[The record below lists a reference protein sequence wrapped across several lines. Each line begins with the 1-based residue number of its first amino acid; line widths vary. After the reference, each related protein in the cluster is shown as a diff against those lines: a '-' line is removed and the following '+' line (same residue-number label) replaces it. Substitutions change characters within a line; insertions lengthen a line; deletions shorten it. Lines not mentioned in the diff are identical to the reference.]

1 MNNPNISV
9 VMPAYNAMSFIADA
23 VNSVL
28 KQSLFNLELI
38 VVDDCSTDDTWNII
52 SRIAEVDSRLKIIK
66 LDDNSGSA
74 KYPRE
79 VAVNMASAD
88 WICWVDADDIIPF
101 DYLEKLLLRQ
111 QNIDADIVCSQMIAF
126 QNNINNVRYTL
137 PDISLNN
144 NGDDILPGRVAVM
157 KTIGSWSLNANG
169 FLVRKS
175 LWSGTSLFLNRDA
188 NWMDADDVSTREMIL
203 SANKVAFSDAVY
215 YYRIHSE
222 AITKKLSVK
231 KFHTLITDEC
241 VVRMIDREFGNKS
254 PQARITRNQYV
265 RRILS
270 FMRLVVVNKGRLSC
284 NDFSEIIL
292 LIKKHFSACSA
303 ADILNSDL
311 KPMLKLIMLLPF
323 NSALGVINFIN
334 RK

>member
-1 MNNPNISV
+1 
-9 VMPAYNAMSFIADA
+9 MPAYNAMSFIADA

-66 LDDNSGSA
+66 LEDNSGSA

-88 WICWVDADDIIPF
+88 WICWVDADDIIPY
-101 DYLEKLLLRQ
+101 DYLEKLLFRQ
-111 QNIDADIVCSQMIAF
+111 QKKDADIVCSQMIAF
-126 QNNINNVRYTL
+126 QNNINNVKYTL

-144 NGDDILPGRVAVM
+144 NGDDILPGRSAVM

-241 VVRMIDREFGNKS
+241 VVRMIDGEFGEKS

-265 RRILS
+265 HRILS

-284 NDFSEIIL
+284 DDFSEIIL

-303 ADILNSDL
+303 ADILYSDL

-323 NSALGVINFIN
+323 NSVLSVINFIN

>member
-1 MNNPNISV
+1 MNNPDISV

-23 VNSVL
+23 VNSIL

-111 QNIDADIVCSQMIAF
+111 QNTDADIVCSQMIAF

-169 FLVRKS
+169 LLVRKS

-241 VVRMIDREFGNKS
+241 VVRMIDGEFGNKS
-254 PQARITRNQYV
+254 PQARITRNQYL

-284 NDFSEIIL
+284 DDFSEIIL

>member
-66 LDDNSGSA
+66 LENNSGSA

-111 QNIDADIVCSQMIAF
+111 QNTDADIVCSQMIAF
-126 QNNINNVRYTL
+126 QNNINNVKYTL
-137 PDISLNN
+137 PDISLN

-241 VVRMIDREFGNKS
+241 VVRMIDGEFGKKS
-254 PQARITRNQYV
+254 TQGRIARNQYV

-284 NDFSEIIL
+284 DDFSEIIL

>member
-1 MNNPNISV
+1 MNHPDISV
-9 VMPAYNAMSFIADA
+9 VMPAYNAMNFIADA

-28 KQSLFNLELI
+28 KQSFCNLELI

-66 LDDNSGSA
+66 LEDNSGSA

-88 WICWVDADDIIPF
+88 WICWVDADDIIPY

-111 QNIDADIVCSQMIAF
+111 QNTDADIVCSQMIAF

-144 NGDDILPGRVAVM
+144 NRDDILPGKVAVM

-169 FLVRKS
+169 LLVRKS

-241 VVRMIDREFGNKS
+241 VVRMIDGEFGEKS

-265 RRILS
+265 HRILS

-284 NDFSEIIL
+284 DDFSEIIL

>member
-66 LDDNSGSA
+66 LEDNSGSA

-88 WICWVDADDIIPF
+88 WICWVDADDIIPY

-111 QNIDADIVCSQMIAF
+111 QNTDADIVCSQMIAF

-169 FLVRKS
+169 FLVRKY

-241 VVRMIDREFGNKS
+241 VVRMIDGEFGEKS
-254 PQARITRNQYV
+254 PQGRIARNQYLH
-265 RRILS
+265 RILS

-284 NDFSEIIL
+284 DDFSEIIL

>member
-1 MNNPNISV
+1 MNNPDISV

-23 VNSVL
+23 VNSIL

-66 LDDNSGSA
+66 LEDNSGSA

-111 QNIDADIVCSQMIAF
+111 QNTDADIVCSQMIAF
-126 QNNINNVRYTL
+126 QNNINNVKYTL

-169 FLVRKS
+169 LLVRKS
-175 LWSGTSLFLNRDA
+175 LWSGTSLFLNRDV

-241 VVRMIDREFGNKS
+241 VVRMIDGEFGNKS
-254 PQARITRNQYV
+254 PQARITRNQYL

-284 NDFSEIIL
+284 DDFSEIIL

>member
-1 MNNPNISV
+1 MNNPDISV

-23 VNSVL
+23 VNSIL

-111 QNIDADIVCSQMIAF
+111 QNTDADIVCSQMIAF

-137 PDISLNN
+137 PEISLNN

-241 VVRMIDREFGNKS
+241 VVRMIDGEFGKKS
-254 PQARITRNQYV
+254 PQGRIARNQYV

-270 FMRLVVVNKGRLSC
+270 FMRLVVVNKGRLSYD
-284 NDFSEIIL
+284 DFSEIIL

-311 KPMLKLIMLLPF
+311 KPMLKLILLLPF
-323 NSALGVINFIN
+323 NSALGVINFIK

>member
-9 VMPAYNAMSFIADA
+9 VMPAYNAMNFIADA

-28 KQSLFNLELI
+28 KQSLFDLELI

-66 LDDNSGSA
+66 LEDNSGSA

-88 WICWVDADDIIPF
+88 WICWVDADDIIPY

-111 QNIDADIVCSQMIAF
+111 QNTDADIVCSQMIAF
-126 QNNINNVRYTL
+126 QNNINNVKYTL
-137 PDISLNN
+137 PDISLN

-215 YYRIHSE
+215 YYRIHSD

-241 VVRMIDREFGNKS
+241 VVRMIDGEFGKKS
-254 PQARITRNQYV
+254 TQGRIARNQYV

-284 NDFSEIIL
+284 DDFSEIIL

>member
-1 MNNPNISV
+1 MNNPDISV
-9 VMPAYNAMSFIADA
+9 VMPAYNAMNFIADA

-28 KQSLFNLELI
+28 KQSLLNLELI
-38 VVDDCSTDDTWNII
+38 VVDDCSTDDTWKII

-66 LDDNSGSA
+66 LEDNSGSA

-88 WICWVDADDIIPF
+88 WICWVDADDIIPY

-111 QNIDADIVCSQMIAF
+111 QNTDADIVCSQMIAF
-126 QNNINNVRYTL
+126 QNNINNVKYTL

-144 NGDDILPGRVAVM
+144 NGDDILSGRVAVM

-241 VVRMIDREFGNKS
+241 VVRMIDGEFGEKS
-254 PQARITRNQYV
+254 PQGRIARNQYLH
-265 RRILS
+265 RILS

-284 NDFSEIIL
+284 DDFSEIIL

>member
-1 MNNPNISV
+1 MNNPDISV

-111 QNIDADIVCSQMIAF
+111 QNTDADIVCSQMIAF

-137 PDISLNN
+137 PEISLNN

-241 VVRMIDREFGNKS
+241 VVRMIDGEFGKKS
-254 PQARITRNQYV
+254 PQGRIARNQYV

-270 FMRLVVVNKGRLSC
+270 FMRLVVVNKGRLSYD
-284 NDFSEIIL
+284 DFSEIIL

-311 KPMLKLIMLLPF
+311 KPMLKLILLLPF

>member
-1 MNNPNISV
+1 MNNPDISV

-28 KQSLFNLELI
+28 KQSLCNLELI

-66 LDDNSGSA
+66 LEDNSGSA

-88 WICWVDADDIIPF
+88 WICWVDADDIIPY

-111 QNIDADIVCSQMIAF
+111 KNTDADIVCSQMIAF

-137 PDISLNN
+137 PEISLNN
-144 NGDDILPGRVAVM
+144 NGDDILPGKVAVM

-241 VVRMIDREFGNKS
+241 VVRMIDGEFGEKS

-265 RRILS
+265 HRILS

-284 NDFSEIIL
+284 DDFSEIIL

-323 NSALGVINFIN
+323 YSALGVINFIN

>member
-1 MNNPNISV
+1 MNNPDISV

-23 VNSVL
+23 VNSIL

-111 QNIDADIVCSQMIAF
+111 QNTDADIVCSQMIAF
-126 QNNINNVRYTL
+126 QNNINNVKYTL
-137 PDISLNN
+137 PDISLN

-241 VVRMIDREFGNKS
+241 VVRMIDGEFGNKS
-254 PQARITRNQYV
+254 PQARITRNQYL

-284 NDFSEIIL
+284 DDFSEIIL

>member
-1 MNNPNISV
+1 MNNPDISV

-111 QNIDADIVCSQMIAF
+111 QNTDADIVCSQMIAF

-144 NGDDILPGRVAVM
+144 NGDDILPGRSAVM

-241 VVRMIDREFGNKS
+241 VVRMIDGEFGNKS
-254 PQARITRNQYV
+254 PQARITRNQYL

-270 FMRLVVVNKGRLSC
+270 FMRHVVVNKGRLSC
-284 NDFSEIIL
+284 DDFSEIIL

>member
-1 MNNPNISV
+1 MNHPDISV

-38 VVDDCSTDDTWNII
+38 VVDDCSTDDTWKII

-66 LDDNSGSA
+66 LEDNSGSA

-88 WICWVDADDIIPF
+88 WICWVDADDIIPY

-111 QNIDADIVCSQMIAF
+111 QNTDADIVCSQMIAF

-175 LWSGTSLFLNRDA
+175 LWSGTSLFLDRDA

-241 VVRMIDREFGNKS
+241 VVRMIDGEFG
-254 PQARITRNQYV
+254 
-265 RRILS
+265 
-270 FMRLVVVNKGRLSC
+270 
-284 NDFSEIIL
+284 
-292 LIKKHFSACSA
+292 
-303 ADILNSDL
+303 
-311 KPMLKLIMLLPF
+311 
-323 NSALGVINFIN
+323 
-334 RK
+334 

>member
-1 MNNPNISV
+1 MNNPDISV

-88 WICWVDADDIIPF
+88 WICWVDADDIIPY

-111 QNIDADIVCSQMIAF
+111 QNTDADIVCSQMIAF
-126 QNNINNVRYTL
+126 QNNINNVKYTL

-188 NWMDADDVSTREMIL
+188 NWMDAHDVSTREMIL

-241 VVRMIDREFGNKS
+241 VVRMIDGEFGNKS

-284 NDFSEIIL
+284 DDFSEIIL

-311 KPMLKLIMLLPF
+311 KPMLKLILLLPF
-323 NSALGVINFIN
+323 NSALGVINFIK

>member
-1 MNNPNISV
+1 MNNPDISV

-28 KQSLFNLELI
+28 KQSLCNLELI

-79 VAVNMASAD
+79 VAVNLASAD
-88 WICWVDADDIIPF
+88 WICWVDADDIIPV

-111 QNIDADIVCSQMIAF
+111 QNTDADIVCSQMIAF
-126 QNNINNVRYTL
+126 QNNINNVKYTL
-137 PDISLNN
+137 PDISLN

-241 VVRMIDREFGNKS
+241 VVRMIDGEFGKKS
-254 PQARITRNQYV
+254 PQGRIARNQYV

-270 FMRLVVVNKGRLSC
+270 FMRLVVVNKGRLSYD
-284 NDFSEIIL
+284 DFSEIIL

>member
-9 VMPAYNAMSFIADA
+9 VMPAYNAMNFIADA

-28 KQSLFNLELI
+28 KQSLFDLELI

-111 QNIDADIVCSQMIAF
+111 QNTDADIVCSQMIAF
-126 QNNINNVRYTL
+126 QNNINNVKYTL
-137 PDISLNN
+137 PDISLN

-215 YYRIHSE
+215 YYRIHSD

-241 VVRMIDREFGNKS
+241 VVRMIDGEFGKKS
-254 PQARITRNQYV
+254 TQGRIARNQYV

-284 NDFSEIIL
+284 DDFSEIIL

>member
-9 VMPAYNAMSFIADA
+9 VMPAYNAMNFIADA

-28 KQSLFNLELI
+28 KQSLFDLELI

-111 QNIDADIVCSQMIAF
+111 QNTDADIVCSQMIAF
-126 QNNINNVRYTL
+126 QNNINNVKYTL
-137 PDISLNN
+137 PDISLN

-215 YYRIHSE
+215 YYRIHSD

-241 VVRMIDREFGNKS
+241 VVRMIDGEFGKKS
-254 PQARITRNQYV
+254 TQGRIARNQYV

-284 NDFSEIIL
+284 DAFSAVIL

>member
-1 MNNPNISV
+1 MNNPDISV

-23 VNSVL
+23 VNSIL

-111 QNIDADIVCSQMIAF
+111 QNTDADIVCSQMIAF

-137 PDISLNN
+137 PEISLNN

-241 VVRMIDREFGNKS
+241 VVRMIDGEFGNKS
-254 PQARITRNQYV
+254 PQARITRNQYL

-284 NDFSEIIL
+284 DDFSDIIL

>member
-1 MNNPNISV
+1 MH
-9 VMPAYNAMSFIADA
+9 
-23 VNSVL
+23 
-28 KQSLFNLELI
+28 
-38 VVDDCSTDDTWNII
+38 
-52 SRIAEVDSRLKIIK
+52 
-66 LDDNSGSA
+66 
-74 KYPRE
+74 
-79 VAVNMASAD
+79 
-88 WICWVDADDIIPF
+88 
-101 DYLEKLLLRQ
+101 
-111 QNIDADIVCSQMIAF
+111 
-126 QNNINNVRYTL
+126 
-137 PDISLNN
+137 NN

-157 KTIGSWSLNANG
+157 KTSGSWSLNANG

-241 VVRMIDREFGNKS
+241 VVRMIDGEFGNKS
-254 PQARITRNQYV
+254 PQARITRNQYL

-284 NDFSEIIL
+284 DDFSEIIL

>member
-1 MNNPNISV
+1 MNNPDISV
-9 VMPAYNAMSFIADA
+9 VMPAYNAMNFIADA

-28 KQSLFNLELI
+28 KQSLCNLELI

-88 WICWVDADDIIPF
+88 WICWVDADDIIPY

-111 QNIDADIVCSQMIAF
+111 QNTDADIVCSQMIAF

-241 VVRMIDREFGNKS
+241 VVRMIDGEFGNKS

-284 NDFSEIIL
+284 DDFSEIIL

>member
-1 MNNPNISV
+1 
-9 VMPAYNAMSFIADA
+9 MPAYNAMSFIADA

-66 LDDNSGSA
+66 LENNSGSA

-111 QNIDADIVCSQMIAF
+111 QNTDADIVCSQMIAF
-126 QNNINNVRYTL
+126 QNNINNVKYTL

-241 VVRMIDREFGNKS
+241 VVRMIDGEFGNKS
-254 PQARITRNQYV
+254 PQARIIRNQYLH
-265 RRILS
+265 RILS

-284 NDFSEIIL
+284 DDFSEIIA
-292 LIKKHFSACSA
+292 LIKKHFFACSA
-303 ADILNSDL
+303 DDIIHSDL

-323 NSALGVINFIN
+323 NSALAVVNFIN

>member
-1 MNNPNISV
+1 MNHPDVSV
-9 VMPAYNAMSFIADA
+9 VMPAYNAMNFIADA

-28 KQSLFNLELI
+28 KQSLCNLELI

-111 QNIDADIVCSQMIAF
+111 LNTDADIVCSQMIAF
-126 QNNINNVRYTL
+126 QNNINNVKYTL
-137 PDISLNN
+137 PDISLN

-241 VVRMIDREFGNKS
+241 VVRMIDGEFGKKS
-254 PQARITRNQYV
+254 PQARNIRNQYV

-284 NDFSEIIL
+284 DDFSEIIL

>member
-1 MNNPNISV
+1 MNNPDISV
-9 VMPAYNAMSFIADA
+9 VMPAYNAMNFIADA

-28 KQSLFNLELI
+28 KQSLCNLELI

-66 LDDNSGSA
+66 LENNSGSA

-111 QNIDADIVCSQMIAF
+111 QNTDADIVCSQMIAF

-241 VVRMIDREFGNKS
+241 VVRMIDGEFGKKS
-254 PQARITRNQYV
+254 PQGRIARNQYLH
-265 RRILS
+265 RILS

-284 NDFSEIIL
+284 DDFSEIIA

-303 ADILNSDL
+303 GDIFHSDL

-323 NSALGVINFIN
+323 NSALAVVNFIN

>member
-1 MNNPNISV
+1 MNNPDISV

-111 QNIDADIVCSQMIAF
+111 QNTDADIVCSQMIAF

-137 PDISLNN
+137 PEISLNN
-144 NGDDILPGRVAVM
+144 NGDDILPGRSAVM

-241 VVRMIDREFGNKS
+241 VVRMIDGEFGEKS
-254 PQARITRNQYV
+254 PQGRIARNQYLH
-265 RRILS
+265 RILS

-284 NDFSEIIL
+284 DDFSEIIL

>member
-28 KQSLFNLELI
+28 KQALFNLELI

-111 QNIDADIVCSQMIAF
+111 QNTDADIVCSQMIAF
-126 QNNINNVRYTL
+126 QNNINNVKYTL
-137 PDISLNN
+137 PDISLN

-215 YYRIHSE
+215 YYRIHSD

-241 VVRMIDREFGNKS
+241 VVRMIDGEFGKKS
-254 PQARITRNQYV
+254 TQGRIARNQYV

-284 NDFSEIIL
+284 DDFSEIIL

>member
-1 MNNPNISV
+1 MNNPDISV

-23 VNSVL
+23 VNSIL

-111 QNIDADIVCSQMIAF
+111 QNTDADIVCSQMIAF
-126 QNNINNVRYTL
+126 QNNINNVKYTL

-144 NGDDILPGRVAVM
+144 NGDDILPGKVAVM

-241 VVRMIDREFGNKS
+241 VVRMIDGEFGNKS
-254 PQARITRNQYV
+254 PQARIARNQYL

-284 NDFSEIIL
+284 DDFSEIIL

>member
-38 VVDDCSTDDTWNII
+38 VVDDCSMDDTWKII

-66 LDDNSGSA
+66 LEDNSGSA

-88 WICWVDADDIIPF
+88 WICWVDADDIIPY

-111 QNIDADIVCSQMIAF
+111 QNTDADIVCSQMIAF

-241 VVRMIDREFGNKS
+241 VVRMIDGEFGEKS
-254 PQARITRNQYV
+254 PQGRIARNQYV
-265 RRILS
+265 CRILS

-284 NDFSEIIL
+284 DDFSEIIL

>member
-1 MNNPNISV
+1 
-9 VMPAYNAMSFIADA
+9 MPAYNAMSFIADA

-66 LDDNSGSA
+66 LEDNSGSA

-88 WICWVDADDIIPF
+88 WICWVDADDIIPY

-111 QNIDADIVCSQMIAF
+111 QNTDADIVCSQMIAF

-241 VVRMIDREFGNKS
+241 VVRMIDGEFGEKS
-254 PQARITRNQYV
+254 PQARITRNQYL

-284 NDFSEIIL
+284 DDFSEIIL

-311 KPMLKLIMLLPF
+311 KSMLKLIMLLPF

>member
-1 MNNPNISV
+1 MNNPDISV
-9 VMPAYNAMSFIADA
+9 VMPAYNAMNFIADA

-28 KQSLFNLELI
+28 KQSLFDLELI

-111 QNIDADIVCSQMIAF
+111 QNTDADIVCSQMIAF
-126 QNNINNVRYTL
+126 QNNINNVKYTL
-137 PDISLNN
+137 PDISLN

-215 YYRIHSE
+215 YYRIHSD

-241 VVRMIDREFGNKS
+241 VVRMIDGEFGKKS
-254 PQARITRNQYV
+254 TQGRIARNQYV

-270 FMRLVVVNKGRLSC
+270 FMRFVVVNKGRLSC
-284 NDFSEIIL
+284 DDFSEIIL

>member
-1 MNNPNISV
+1 MNNPDISV

-23 VNSVL
+23 VNSIL

-111 QNIDADIVCSQMIAF
+111 QNTDADIVCSQMIAF

-137 PDISLNN
+137 PEISLNN

-284 NDFSEIIL
+284 DDFSEIIL

-311 KPMLKLIMLLPF
+311 KPMLKLILLLPF

>member
-38 VVDDCSTDDTWNII
+38 VVDDCSTDDTWKII

-66 LDDNSGSA
+66 LEDNSGSA

-88 WICWVDADDIIPF
+88 WICWVDADDIIPY

-111 QNIDADIVCSQMIAF
+111 QNTDADIVCSQMIAF

-169 FLVRKS
+169 FMVRKS

-241 VVRMIDREFGNKS
+241 VVRMIDGEFGEKS
-254 PQARITRNQYV
+254 PQARITRNQYLH
-265 RRILS
+265 RILS

-284 NDFSEIIL
+284 DDFSEIIL

>member
-23 VNSVL
+23 VNSIL

-111 QNIDADIVCSQMIAF
+111 QNTDADIVCSQMIAF
-126 QNNINNVRYTL
+126 QNNINNVKYTL

-241 VVRMIDREFGNKS
+241 VVRMIDGEFGNKS
-254 PQARITRNQYV
+254 PQGRITRNQYLH
-265 RRILS
+265 RILS
-270 FMRLVVVNKGRLSC
+270 FMRLVVVSKGRLSC
-284 NDFSEIIL
+284 DDFSEIIL

>member
-1 MNNPNISV
+1 MNHPYISV

-66 LDDNSGSA
+66 LENNSGSA

-111 QNIDADIVCSQMIAF
+111 QNTDADIVCSQMIAF
-126 QNNINNVRYTL
+126 QNNINNVKYTL

-144 NGDDILPGRVAVM
+144 NGDDILPGRSAVM

-241 VVRMIDREFGNKS
+241 VVRMIDGEFGEKS
-254 PQARITRNQYV
+254 PQGRIARNQYLH
-265 RRILS
+265 RILS

-284 NDFSEIIL
+284 DDFSEIIL

>member
-1 MNNPNISV
+1 MNNPDISV

-111 QNIDADIVCSQMIAF
+111 QNTDADIVCSQMIAF

-137 PDISLNN
+137 PEISLNN

-203 SANKVAFSDAVY
+203 FANKVAFSDAVY

-254 PQARITRNQYV
+254 PQARITRNQYL

-284 NDFSEIIL
+284 DDFSEIIL

>member
-1 MNNPNISV
+1 MNNPDISV
-9 VMPAYNAMSFIADA
+9 VMPAYNAMNFIADA

-28 KQSLFNLELI
+28 KQSFCNLELI

-66 LDDNSGSA
+66 LEDNSGSA

-88 WICWVDADDIIPF
+88 WICWVDADDIIPY

-111 QNIDADIVCSQMIAF
+111 QNTDADIVCSQMIAF

-169 FLVRKS
+169 FMVRKS

-241 VVRMIDREFGNKS
+241 VVRMIDGEFGEKS
-254 PQARITRNQYV
+254 PQARITRNQYLH
-265 RRILS
+265 RILS
-270 FMRLVVVNKGRLSC
+270 FMRLVVVNKGRLSYD
-284 NDFSEIIL
+284 DFSEIIL

-323 NSALGVINFIN
+323 NSVLSVINFIN

>member
-9 VMPAYNAMSFIADA
+9 VMPAYNAMNFIADA

-28 KQSLFNLELI
+28 KQSLCNLELI

-52 SRIAEVDSRLKIIK
+52 SKIAEVDSRLKIIK

-88 WICWVDADDIIPF
+88 WICWVDADDIIPY

-111 QNIDADIVCSQMIAF
+111 QNTDADIVCSQMIAF

-144 NGDDILPGRVAVM
+144 GDDILSGRVAVM

-241 VVRMIDREFGNKS
+241 VVRMIDGEFGKKS
-254 PQARITRNQYV
+254 PQGRIARNQYV

-270 FMRLVVVNKGRLSC
+270 FMRLVVVNKGRLSYD
-284 NDFSEIIL
+284 DFSEIIL

>member
-1 MNNPNISV
+1 
-9 VMPAYNAMSFIADA
+9 MPAYNAMSFIADA

-66 LDDNSGSA
+66 LEDNSGSA

-88 WICWVDADDIIPF
+88 WICWVDADDIIPY

-111 QNIDADIVCSQMIAF
+111 QNTDADIVCSQMIAF

-241 VVRMIDREFGNKS
+241 VVRMIDGEFGEKS
-254 PQARITRNQYV
+254 PQGRIARNQYLH
-265 RRILS
+265 RILS
-270 FMRLVVVNKGRLSC
+270 FMRLVVVIKGRLSC
-284 NDFSEIIL
+284 DDFSEIIL

-303 ADILNSDL
+303 ADILYSDL

-323 NSALGVINFIN
+323 NSVLSVINFIN